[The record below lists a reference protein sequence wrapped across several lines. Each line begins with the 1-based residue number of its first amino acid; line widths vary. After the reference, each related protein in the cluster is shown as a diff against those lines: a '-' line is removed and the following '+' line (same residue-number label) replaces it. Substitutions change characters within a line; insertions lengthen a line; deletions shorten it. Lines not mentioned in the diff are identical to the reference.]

1 MGAFP
6 LTPGTIL
13 LITQAF
19 PPEPLVGAFRSGNV
33 ARAYRDAGYRVI
45 VVTAT
50 TAGERPG
57 LREWLPGVDVHTIAL
72 GPRYRERLT
81 RLLRRLQIRPSAL
94 FSRNGASGTA
104 GTDSKA
110 PASGG
115 LRALLLSLVW
125 IPDDELRFVLPA
137 YKTARRLLR
146 ENAVDLVY
154 TSAPSHSTNLVGLLL
169 RRLHGRR
176 WCAEFRD
183 PWAYANSAA
192 VTPFVKRANE
202 YLERLCVTAADEL
215 VTVTDLTAELY
226 RQRLGES
233 AQKVLVV
240 RNGIPVMSPRPSR
253 PADAPFRIVYSGS
266 IYGGRDPR
274 AFLQAVAEVSRETDV
289 PLVVDIFV
297 GEARSAG
304 DVSLEASIESMGLG
318 DIVFVRD
325 WVPHA
330 EIQRVLRESDLLLLL
345 AQRQPLQ
352 VPNKLY
358 EYLGTGVPILAIAD
372 QEGETARMLRQVGG
386 HYVVAQDDVEEIA
399 AALRLAIQSRG
410 AAASGNTAVL
420 EEWSTARQMARLV
433 QLVKPVHASAPS
445 RDPVSHPWD

>member
-1 MGAFP
+1 MGARP
-6 LTPGTIL
+6 LIPGTIL

-19 PPEPLVGAFRSGNV
+19 PPEPLVGALRSGNV

-50 TAGERPG
+50 TAGEPPG
-57 LREWLPGVDVHTIAL
+57 LREWLPGVDVHTVSL

-81 RLLRRLQIRPSAL
+81 RVLRRLQLRPSAF
-94 FSRNGASGTA
+94 FSRNGSTSSA
-104 GTDSKA
+104 GLEPKDPA
-110 PASGG
+110 PGG

-137 YKTARRLLR
+137 YKVARRLLR
-146 ENAVDLVY
+146 VNGVDLVY

-169 RRLHGRR
+169 RRLHRCR

-183 PWAYANSAA
+183 PWAYANGAA
-192 VTPFVKRANE
+192 LTPFVQRANE
-202 YLERLCVTAADEL
+202 YLERLCITTADDL
-215 VTVTDLTAELY
+215 VTVTDMTADLY
-226 RQRLGES
+226 RRRLG
-233 AQKVLVV
+233 AGADKVLVV
-240 RNGIPVMSPRPSR
+240 RNGIPVMNERSSR

-274 AFLQAVAEVSRETDV
+274 AFLQAVAAVSRETEV
-289 PLVVDIFV
+289 RLIVDIFV

-304 DVSLEASIESMGLG
+304 EVSLEVYIDKLG
-318 DIVFVRD
+318 IGNIVNVRD

-330 EIQRVLRESDLLLLL
+330 EIQRVLQESDLLLLL

-358 EYLGTGVPILAIAD
+358 EYLGTRVPILAVAD
-372 QEGETARMLRQVGG
+372 EDGETARMLRQVGG
-386 HYVVAQDDVEEIA
+386 HYLVAHDDVEEIA
-399 AALRLAIQSRG
+399 GALRQAIRCRG
-410 AAASGNTAVL
+410 VSTSGNPAVL
-420 EEWSTARQMARLV
+420 DEWSTARQMERLV
-433 QLVKPVHASAPS
+433 QLVNPAAASAPS
-445 RDPVSHPWD
+445 RDPVAHP